1 MAANGDRIRPV
12 FLHYSRRNRVADNE
26 KKPVINH
33 LPAILTGSA
42 ALIAALTTVYVNIR
56 NDIKPE
62 PSPPAVA
69 ATAEPAEAKPAA
81 PAGPRQLRLQ
91 LQRVAVQHD
100 GAVGSADWR
109 FAIEADG
116 QPLFAFEQEAMTS
129 EGGRN
134 IVVVGEDRNARAS
147 LELAPGK
154 RIAITIKG
162 WRSGWFKNSAQPMA
176 TGQGWLT
183 SAGALAPIA
192 VEAAD
197 QTKGAFTFYFSA
209 VPDKD

>member
-1 MAANGDRIRPV
+1 M
-12 FLHYSRRNRVADNE
+12 ADNE
-26 KKPVINH
+26 KKPVITH
-33 LPAILTGSA
+33 MPAILTGSA

-56 NDIKPE
+56 NDIKDEAP
-62 PSPPAVA
+62 PPAVA
-69 ATAEPAEAKPAA
+69 ATAKPAESKPAA
-81 PAGPRQLRLQ
+81 PAGPQELRLQ

-154 RIAITIKG
+154 RIPITING
-162 WRSGWFKNSAQPMA
+162 WRGGWFKKSDEPVVS
-176 TGQGWLT
+176 GQGWLS
-183 SAGALAPIA
+183 SAGSLAPIA
-192 VEAAD
+192 VKAAD
-197 QTKGAFTFYFSA
+197 ENKGAFTFYFSA
-209 VPDKD
+209 VPEKE